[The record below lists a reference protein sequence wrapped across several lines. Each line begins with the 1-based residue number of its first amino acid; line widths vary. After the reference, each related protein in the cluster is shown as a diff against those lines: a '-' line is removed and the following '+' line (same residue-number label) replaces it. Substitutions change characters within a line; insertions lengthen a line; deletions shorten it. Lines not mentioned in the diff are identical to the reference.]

1 MSIDTAEKRFSMMGL
16 GNPVLKLV
24 VPSGSVDASE
34 RATFLDL
41 YAGIA
46 LSSVT
51 GWVGK
56 FIGVDAS
63 ASNTIVGGSL
73 RSAISKIIGTS

>member
-1 MSIDTAEKRFSMMGL
+1 MAIDTAERRFSMMGL

-46 LSSVT
+46 LSAVT
-51 GWVGK
+51 GYTNK
-56 FIGVDAS
+56 FIGVAVAS
-63 ASNTIVGGSL
+63 V
-73 RSAISKIIGTS
+73 SKLVNGVATGDIDKVIGA